1 MIKRLSEIKAEPYW
15 GLGKDKRVSI
25 NDLIDKDIIFYDYKT
40 LPDDKTKVIVKFSY
54 EETESDFHTFIT
66 SSEVI
71 ADRLSKDRDKLPFIA
86 AVKRRKKYTYYE

>member
-25 NDLIDKDIIFYDYKT
+25 NDLIDKDIIFYDYKP
-40 LPDDKTKVIVKFSY
+40 LHDDKTKVIVKFSY